1 MVFSSLDDMRKT
13 GGLTL
18 IILSLLSIFVSGL
31 FFGIFYFAMDVT
43 ETSLRANNFPIH
55 NNVFFSDSDGMWE
68 LSVYPFLALRELFIW
83 GSFFFIFAL
92 TLGLLVV
99 GYQSGKSP
107 VFLGMFIVFVI
118 VVTYFGVE
126 FSNVY
131 RSMLEVELFRE
142 MMLPFAVYN
151 RVMLNFPWFS
161 FLVGLLSTML
171 GIVNYQR
178 TGVNQIPTSDELNY

>member
-1 MVFSSLDDMRKT
+1 MVFSSLEDMRKT

-18 IILSLLSIFVSGL
+18 IILSLLSIFVSGI
-31 FFGIFYFAMDVT
+31 FFGIFYYTMDVT
-43 ETSLRANNFPIH
+43 ETAFRANTFEIH
-55 NNVFFSDSDGMWE
+55 NNVYFNNSQQMWE

-107 VFLGMFIVFVI
+107 VFLGLFIVFIVI
-118 VVTYFGVE
+118 ITYFGIE

-131 RSMLEVELFRE
+131 RSMLEVELFRD
-142 MMLPFAVYN
+142 MMLPFTVYN
-151 RVMLNFPWFS
+151 KVMLNFPWFS
-161 FLVGLLSTML
+161 FFVGLLSTML

-178 TGVNQIPTSDELNY
+178 TGVNQIPTQDELNY